1 MEGAYVGSGF
11 QDYSSEFNVQ
21 FLESENIQEKDLTQL
36 SAWTAGDGA
45 GVAAANS
52 WQGVVVK
59 NTRRYGGFT
68 LKKLVASDRQ
78 ADAGKEF
85 RFEIKILNTKDN
97 SMVIE
102 AIDGVYGEVRFAKGL
117 AAVDLNH
124 TESVTVTGLPV
135 GMHYSIQ
142 EVNTQSVDLN
152 DFLVTIVGAQNDQI
166 DTTAK
171 KITGPVLA
179 RASQND
185 PLSQIVFSNEHKA
198 GDLAIAKIVPIGSFF
213 HMSAGFRSIFYREIC
228 SAIEDE
234 VSRDADRY
242 FADWR
247 EILPYKLNFSNYY
260 LADDG
265 FVIFFPE
272 YSIAPKR
279 SGLPSFLVP
288 YKLFGSTLRYD
299 L

>member
-1 MEGAYVGSGF
+1 MLYSDQLTKSTTNMTTISGESRF
-11 QDYSSEFNVQ
+11 QGEIVLKYSVTYPSIEVNQKLLPKLFINNTYLRFAQNACRYIVNNYYSMACRLYSS
-21 FLESENIQEKDLTQL
+21 LD
-36 SAWTAGDGA
+36 
-45 GVAAANS
+45 
-52 WQGVVVK
+52 
-59 NTRRYGGFT
+59 
-68 LKKLVASDRQ
+68 
-78 ADAGKEF
+78 KEF
-85 RFEIKILNTKDN
+85 EPLEIDCEMSVMYENCGFLSVFFDTYQRMGGTILKTHRH
-97 SMVIE
+97 S
-102 AIDGVYGEVRFAKGL
+102 
-117 AAVDLNH
+117 
-124 TESVTVTGLPV
+124 
-135 GMHYSIQ
+135 
-142 EVNTQSVDLN
+142 
-152 DFLVTIVGAQNDQI
+152 
-166 DTTAK
+166 DTW
-171 KITGPVLA
+171 
-179 RASQND
+179 N
-185 PLSQIVFSNEHKA
+185 
-198 GDLAIAKIVPIGSFF
+198 LAIAKIVPIGSFF
-213 HMSAGFRSIFYREIC
+213 HMGASFRSIFYREIC